1 MNISD
6 KILANIAN
14 MENDWLRRC
23 LGIIAAFIILL
34 VIFIGCSVELF
45 IRILVSVWNSASL
58 YVRELMPQL
67 RSFVQE
73 VKELW

>member
-6 KILANIAN
+6 KILTNIVN
-14 MENDWLRRC
+14 IENDWLRRG
-23 LGIIAAFIILL
+23 LGIIAAFTLLL

-45 IRILVSVWNSASL
+45 IRILVSMWNSASL